1 MNLKDLIE
9 RRRNVK
15 PSFFTGEV
23 IPDSDVLTILNTA
36 NWAPTHGYTE
46 PWRFVV
52 FSGNGLEGFA
62 NFQSKLYESLTPSER
77 FEERKFTK
85 LKDTPLLASHIIAIA
100 VSPVEKSKIP
110 LIEEI
115 VATSCAVQNM
125 LLSAAAKSIAVHW
138 TSGGM
143 TYTEEMKS
151 FLGCKTKDLILGFL
165 YLGKLPIKLIRKAK
179 ESRQLMKKLFGINEG
194 FSVELYRL
202 CRSSFFTLFRSS
214 FCF

>member
-23 IPDSDVLTILNTA
+23 IPDSDVLAILNTA

-52 FSGNGLEGFA
+52 FSGNAIADFA
-62 NFQSKLYESLTPSER
+62 NFQSKLYESLTPNER
-77 FEERKFTK
+77 FEERKFAK
-85 LKDTPLLASHIIAIA
+85 LKEIPLLASHIIAIA
-100 VSPVEKSKIP
+100 VSPVVKSKIP

-125 LLSAAAKSIAVHW
+125 LLTAASKSIAVHW

-165 YLGKLPIKLIRKAK
+165 YLGKAPDKINKEGKRVSLISEKTTW
-179 ESRQLMKKLFGINEG
+179 NN
-194 FSVELYRL
+194 
-202 CRSSFFTLFRSS
+202 
-214 FCF
+214 

>member
-23 IPDSDVLTILNTA
+23 IPDSDVLAILNTA

-52 FSGNGLEGFA
+52 FSGNAIADFA
-62 NFQSKLYESLTPSER
+62 NFQSKLYESLTPNER
-77 FEERKFTK
+77 FEERKFAK
-85 LKDTPLLASHIIAIA
+85 LKEIPLLASHIIAIA
-100 VSPVEKSKIP
+100 VSPVLKSKIP

-125 LLSAAAKSIAVHW
+125 LLTAASKSIAVHW

-165 YLGKLPIKLIRKAK
+165 YLGKAPDKINKEGKRVSLISEKTTW
-179 ESRQLMKKLFGINEG
+179 NN
-194 FSVELYRL
+194 
-202 CRSSFFTLFRSS
+202 
-214 FCF
+214 

>member
-23 IPDSDVLTILNTA
+23 IPDSDVLAILNTA
-36 NWAPTHGYTE
+36 NLAPTHGYTE

-52 FSGNGLEGFA
+52 FSGNALEDFA
-62 NFQSKLYESLTPSER
+62 NFQSKLYESLTPNER
-77 FEERKFTK
+77 FEKRKFTK
-85 LKDTPLLASHIIAIA
+85 LKETPLLASHIIAIA

-125 LLSAAAKSIAVHW
+125 LLTAAANNIAVHW

-165 YLGKLPIKLIRKAK
+165 YLGKAPDKINKEGKRVSLISEKITWNK
-179 ESRQLMKKLFGINEG
+179 
-194 FSVELYRL
+194 
-202 CRSSFFTLFRSS
+202 
-214 FCF
+214 

>member
-23 IPDSDVLTILNTA
+23 IPDSDVLAILNTA

-52 FSGNGLEGFA
+52 FSGNAIADFA
-62 NFQSKLYESLTPSER
+62 NFQSKLYESLTPNER
-77 FEERKFTK
+77 FEERKFAK
-85 LKDTPLLASHIIAIA
+85 LKEIPLLASHIIAIA
-100 VSPVEKSKIP
+100 VSPVVKSKIP

-125 LLSAAAKSIAVHW
+125 LLTAASKSIAVHW

-165 YLGKLPIKLIRKAK
+165 YLGKAPDKINKKGKRVSLISEKITWNK
-179 ESRQLMKKLFGINEG
+179 
-194 FSVELYRL
+194 
-202 CRSSFFTLFRSS
+202 
-214 FCF
+214 

>member
-23 IPDSDVLTILNTA
+23 IPDSDVLAILNTA

-52 FSGNGLEGFA
+52 FSGNAIADFA
-62 NFQSKLYESLTPSER
+62 NFQSKLYESLTPNER
-77 FEERKFTK
+77 FEERKFAK
-85 LKDTPLLASHIIAIA
+85 LKEIPLLASHIIAIA

-125 LLSAAAKSIAVHW
+125 LLTAASKSIAVHW

-165 YLGKLPIKLIRKAK
+165 YLGKAPDKINKKGKRVSLISEK
-179 ESRQLMKKLFGINEG
+179 ITWNN
-194 FSVELYRL
+194 
-202 CRSSFFTLFRSS
+202 
-214 FCF
+214 

>member
-23 IPDSDVLTILNTA
+23 IPDSDVLAILNTA

-52 FSGNGLEGFA
+52 FSGNAIADFA
-62 NFQSKLYESLTPSER
+62 NFQSKLYESLTPNER
-77 FEERKFTK
+77 FEERKFAK
-85 LKDTPLLASHIIAIA
+85 LKEIPLLASHIIAIA
-100 VSPVEKSKIP
+100 VSPVLKSKIP

-125 LLSAAAKSIAVHW
+125 LLTAAAKSIAVHW

-165 YLGKLPIKLIRKAK
+165 YLGKAPDKINKKGKRVSLISEKITWNK
-179 ESRQLMKKLFGINEG
+179 
-194 FSVELYRL
+194 
-202 CRSSFFTLFRSS
+202 
-214 FCF
+214 

>member
-23 IPDSDVLTILNTA
+23 IPDSDVLAILNTA

-52 FSGNGLEGFA
+52 FSGNAIADFA
-62 NFQSKLYESLTPSER
+62 NFQSKLYESLTPNER

-85 LKDTPLLASHIIAIA
+85 LKEIPLLASHIIAIA
-100 VSPVEKSKIP
+100 VSPVVKSKIP

-125 LLSAAAKSIAVHW
+125 LLTAASKSIAVHW

-165 YLGKLPIKLIRKAK
+165 YLGKAPDKINKKGKRVSLISEK
-179 ESRQLMKKLFGINEG
+179 ITWNN
-194 FSVELYRL
+194 
-202 CRSSFFTLFRSS
+202 
-214 FCF
+214 

>member
-23 IPDSDVLTILNTA
+23 IPDSDVLAILNTA

-52 FSGNGLEGFA
+52 FSGNAIADFA
-62 NFQSKLYESLTPSER
+62 NFQSKLYESLTPNER
-77 FEERKFTK
+77 FEERKFAK
-85 LKDTPLLASHIIAIA
+85 LKEIPLLASHIIAIA
-100 VSPVEKSKIP
+100 VSPVLKSKIP

-125 LLSAAAKSIAVHW
+125 LLTAASKSIAVHW

-165 YLGKLPIKLIRKAK
+165 YLGKAPDKINKKGKRVSLISEK
-179 ESRQLMKKLFGINEG
+179 ITWNN
-194 FSVELYRL
+194 
-202 CRSSFFTLFRSS
+202 
-214 FCF
+214 

>member
-23 IPDSDVLTILNTA
+23 IPDSDVLAILNTA

-52 FSGNGLEGFA
+52 FSGNAIADFA
-62 NFQSKLYESLTPSER
+62 NFQSKLYESLTPNER
-77 FEERKFTK
+77 FEERKFAK
-85 LKDTPLLASHIIAIA
+85 LKEIPLLASHIIAIA
-100 VSPVEKSKIP
+100 VSPVVKSKIP

-125 LLSAAAKSIAVHW
+125 LLTAASKSIAVHW

-165 YLGKLPIKLIRKAK
+165 YLGKAPDKINKKGKRVSLISEK
-179 ESRQLMKKLFGINEG
+179 ITWNN
-194 FSVELYRL
+194 
-202 CRSSFFTLFRSS
+202 
-214 FCF
+214 

>member
-23 IPDSDVLTILNTA
+23 IPDSDVLAILNTA

-52 FSGNGLEGFA
+52 FSGNALEDFA
-62 NFQSKLYESLTPSER
+62 NFQSKLYESLTPNER

-85 LKDTPLLASHIIAIA
+85 LKETPLLASHIIAIA
-100 VSPVEKSKIP
+100 VSPVVKSKIP

-125 LLSAAAKSIAVHW
+125 LLTAASKSIAVHW

-165 YLGKLPIKLIRKAK
+165 YLGKAPDKINKKGKRVSLISEK
-179 ESRQLMKKLFGINEG
+179 ITWNN
-194 FSVELYRL
+194 
-202 CRSSFFTLFRSS
+202 
-214 FCF
+214 

>member
-52 FSGNGLEGFA
+52 FSGNALADFA
-62 NFQSKLYESLTPSER
+62 NFQSKLYESLTPNER
-77 FEERKFTK
+77 FEERKFKK
-85 LKDTPLLASHIIAIA
+85 LKETPLLASHIIAIA

-125 LLSAAAKSIAVHW
+125 LLSAAANSIAVHW

-165 YLGKLPIKLIRKAK
+165 YLGKAPDKINKQGKRV
-179 ESRQLMKKLFGINEG
+179 SPINEKIIWNK
-194 FSVELYRL
+194 
-202 CRSSFFTLFRSS
+202 
-214 FCF
+214 

>member
-23 IPDSDVLTILNTA
+23 IPDSDVLAILNTA

-52 FSGNGLEGFA
+52 FSGNAIADFA
-62 NFQSKLYESLTPSER
+62 NFQSKLYESLTPNER
-77 FEERKFTK
+77 FEERKFAK
-85 LKDTPLLASHIIAIA
+85 LKETPLLASHIIAIA
-100 VSPVEKSKIP
+100 VSPVLKSKIP

-125 LLSAAAKSIAVHW
+125 LLTAASKSIAVHW

-165 YLGKLPIKLIRKAK
+165 YLGKAPDKINKEGKRVSLISEK
-179 ESRQLMKKLFGINEG
+179 ITWNN
-194 FSVELYRL
+194 
-202 CRSSFFTLFRSS
+202 
-214 FCF
+214 

>member
-23 IPDSDVLTILNTA
+23 IPDSDVLAILNTA

-52 FSGNGLEGFA
+52 FSGNALEDFA

-85 LKDTPLLASHIIAIA
+85 LKETPLLASHIIAIA

-125 LLSAAAKSIAVHW
+125 LLTAAAKSIAVHW

-165 YLGKLPIKLIRKAK
+165 YLGKAPDKINKEGKRVSLISEKITWNK
-179 ESRQLMKKLFGINEG
+179 
-194 FSVELYRL
+194 
-202 CRSSFFTLFRSS
+202 
-214 FCF
+214 

>member
-23 IPDSDVLTILNTA
+23 IPDSDVLAILNTA

-52 FSGNGLEGFA
+52 FSGNALEDFA
-62 NFQSKLYESLTPSER
+62 NFQSKLYESLTPNER
-77 FEERKFTK
+77 FEKRKFTK
-85 LKDTPLLASHIIAIA
+85 LKETPLLASHIIAIA

-125 LLSAAAKSIAVHW
+125 LLTAAANNIAVHW

-165 YLGKLPIKLIRKAK
+165 YLGKAPDKINKEGKRVSLISEKITWNK
-179 ESRQLMKKLFGINEG
+179 
-194 FSVELYRL
+194 
-202 CRSSFFTLFRSS
+202 
-214 FCF
+214 